1 MLHAHVS
8 SIDLNAA
15 RGVRVPAGVAASV
28 DDLCHPVSQVEGS
41 TRKQRP
47 AVASMTVA
55 KKRELCLWC
64 GREVVGTPIGRRR
77 RYCKPSCRQRAYE
90 QRRLLKNTSFPDDAV
105 VLTASELADLADRV
119 FSLRCAAED
128 VATAVDDGADTA
140 ELRPLC
146 ATLLELAAQAERWR

>member
-1 MLHAHVS
+1 
-8 SIDLNAA
+8 
-15 RGVRVPAGVAASV
+15 
-28 DDLCHPVSQVEGS
+28 VSQVEGS
-41 TRKQRP
+41 RRKQRP
-47 AVASMTVA
+47 AVASMTVV